1 MKTRW
6 WLNQPIWKNAR
17 QKGSGWKKIFET
29 TTGQKITD
37 YGDYGLYE
45 EHQPEQ
51 NDTVDG
57 RTPAPP
63 GMSKIL

>member
-1 MKTRW
+1 MLVKRDHFH
-6 WLNQPIWKNAR
+6 R
-17 QKGSGWKKIFET
+17 DRDEKKIFET

-37 YGDYGLYE
+37 YGLYE
-45 EHQPEQ
+45 EHQPEE